1 MKKFPQYFDEKLLEK
16 LKTVN
21 SETNSQKGLKMFY
34 KKVFTLRLPPTIRKL
49 DQIMRR
55 VATPVWELLL
65 MFVNLIWRTIDYTI

>member
-1 MKKFPQYFDEKLLEK
+1 MP
-16 LKTVN
+16 
-21 SETNSQKGLKMFY
+21 QKGRKMFH

>member
-1 MKKFPQYFDEKLLEK
+1 MP
-16 LKTVN
+16 
-21 SETNSQKGLKMFY
+21 QKGRKMFH
-34 KKVFTLRLPPTIRKL
+34 KKVFTLRLPPTISKL